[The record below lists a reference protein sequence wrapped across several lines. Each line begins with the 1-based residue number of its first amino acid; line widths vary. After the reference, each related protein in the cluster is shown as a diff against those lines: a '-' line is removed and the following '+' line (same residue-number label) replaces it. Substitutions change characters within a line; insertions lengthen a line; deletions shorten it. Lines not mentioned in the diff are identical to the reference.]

1 MPSTK
6 AKVSPGGRRAGRIR
20 RERCAA
26 ILAAAETLFARD
38 GFRGTS
44 TQAIAE
50 AAGLAKA
57 QVHYYYETKEVLYR
71 ALLEQILND
80 WNCPLDGV
88 TAEDDPHQVLSDYI
102 EAKLRLSWQRPER
115 SRVFAAEV
123 MRGAPALQ
131 EYLHNEQQAWVD
143 RFSAAIEGW
152 IARGLMRPLDPLQL
166 IFMLWSVTQHYADYE
181 AQVLLFMQRERLTE
195 ADFEQIK
202 TQVTTM
208 FLQGCGV
215 KPVSGKS

>member
-6 AKVSPGGRRAGRIR
+6 AKLSPGGRRAGRIR

-26 ILAAAETLFARD
+26 ILAAAEKLFAQD

-80 WNCPLDGV
+80 WNCPLDAV
-88 TAEDDPHQVLSDYI
+88 TADDEPFQVLSSYI
-102 EAKLRLSWQRPER
+102 ETKLRESFLRPER

-123 MRGAPALQ
+123 MRGAPALR
-131 EYLHNEQQAWVD
+131 EYLHHEQRAWVE
-143 RFSAAIEGW
+143 RFSAVIEAW
-152 IARGLMRPLDPLQL
+152 IAQGKMRPLDPLQL

-181 AQVLLFMQRERLTE
+181 AQVLLFMQRERLSE
-195 ADFEQIK
+195 ADFERVK
-202 TQVTTM
+202 GEVTAL
-208 FLQGCGV
+208 FLRGCGV
-215 KPVSGKS
+215 EPPTAKS

>member
-26 ILAAAETLFARD
+26 ILAAAEHEFAQH
-38 GFRGTS
+38 GFRGAS

-50 AAGLAKA
+50 RAGLAKA

-71 ALLEQILND
+71 ALLAQILDD
-80 WNCPLDGV
+80 WNCPLNTV
-88 TAEDDPHQVLSDYI
+88 TADDDPYTTLSGYI
-102 EAKLRLSWQRPER
+102 DAKLRQSWEQPQR
-115 SRVFAAEV
+115 SRLFAAEV
-123 MRGAPALQ
+123 MRGAPLLRDFLQ
-131 EYLHNEQQAWVD
+131 NEQQAWVD

-152 IARGLMRPLDPLQL
+152 IAQGRMRPLEPLQL

-181 AQVLLFMQRERLTE
+181 AQVLLYMQREQLTE
-195 ADFEQIK
+195 ADLPRVSAEVRSF
-202 TQVTTM
+202 
-208 FLQGCGV
+208 FLAGCGIQT
-215 KPVSGKS
+215 PPDE

>member
-6 AKVSPGGRRAGRIR
+6 ARVSPGGRQAGRIR

-26 ILAAAETLFARD
+26 ILAAAEQEFAQH

-44 TQAIAE
+44 TQAIADGC
-50 AAGLAKA
+50 GLAKA

-88 TAEDDPHQVLSDYI
+88 SAEDDPATVLSQYI
-102 EAKLRLSWQRPER
+102 HAKLRLSWERPER

-123 MRGAPALQ
+123 MRGAPALR
-131 EYLHNEQQAWVD
+131 EYLHREQRAWVD

-152 IARGLMRPLDPLQL
+152 IAQGRMRPLDPLQL

-181 AQVLLFMQRERLTE
+181 AQVLLFMQSEQLSE
-195 ADFEQIK
+195 ADLEQI
-202 TQVTTM
+202 TVQVTSL
-208 FLQGCGV
+208 FLQGCGIE
-215 KPVSGKS
+215 PAAGKN